1 MTKNNKLSDTTAK
14 QKRILPSILS
24 TLGMEKLLMKTPGQ
38 LPEWHEHTIEQ

>member
-24 TLGMEKLLMKTPGQ
+24 TLVMEKLLMKIPGQ
-38 LPEWHEHTIEQ
+38 LPEWHKHTIEQ